1 MERRFLLYGANGFV
15 GEIIA
20 RVAAERGLRPLL
32 ASRNEDAVGK
42 LAQEL
47 GLAHRV
53 FALGDSQAMDAALAE
68 TAAVLHC
75 AGPYLQTYEP
85 MVAACLRTST
95 HYLDITGE
103 LPVYYGVR
111 ENDGEARQKGV
122 MLLPGAGFDVV
133 TTDCLAVHLQQRLP
147 SATKLTLAFHSQG
160 PAGFP
165 PGTIKSLLGL
175 IPYGDKVRKDGR
187 LVPAPRRE
195 QTRLIDF
202 GQGPREATLLTWGD
216 MFMAFHRTGIPNIED
231 YVMLSMDFRRLL
243 RVVRYTRPLFSIEV
257 VRKLLGAVIPSG
269 STAGDRAATKTH
281 VWGEVL
287 DDEGG
292 RAVSRLHGPDAGVG
306 WTAIC
311 ALDVVER
318 VLAGDFKPG
327 FQTPGSAY
335 GPELALEGEGVT
347 WEDVL

>member
-1 MERRFLLYGANGFV
+1 MEKSFLLYGANGFV
-15 GEIIA
+15 GQVIA
-20 RVAAERGLRPLL
+20 RVAVERGFIPLL
-32 ASRNEDAVGK
+32 AGRNEDGVGK

-47 GLAHRV
+47 GLTYRI
-53 FALGDSQAMDAALAE
+53 FSLDDSQAIDAALAE
-68 TAAVLHC
+68 TAVVMHC

-85 MVAACLRTST
+85 MIAGCLRTGT
-95 HYLDITGE
+95 HYLDLTGE
-103 LPVYYGVR
+103 VPVYHGVSKS
-111 ENDGEARQKGV
+111 DDKARQRGV

-147 SATKLTLAFHSQG
+147 SATKLTLAWHSDG
-160 PAGFP
+160 PAGLP
-165 PGTIKSLLGL
+165 PGTINSMLGL
-175 IPYGDKVRKDGR
+175 IPFGDRVRRDGR

-216 MFMAFHRTGIPNIED
+216 VFMAAHSTGIPNIED
-231 YVMLSMDFRRLL
+231 YAVLPMDSRRLL
-243 RVVRYTRPLFSIEV
+243 RAIRYARPLFATRA
-257 VRKLLGAVIPSG
+257 VRKMLRGNIPSG
-269 STAGDRAATKTH
+269 STAEERKATKTH
-281 VWGEVL
+281 VWGEVT

-335 GPELALEGEGVT
+335 GPELALIGEGVT